1 VKTMTITVWM
11 HRWVFKNFEWSTV
24 VGSKLV
30 EVTADGKGLITLRHT
45 DSCITVSRDD
55 LRHAIEALDI
65 AER

>member
-1 VKTMTITVWM
+1 MIITVWM
-11 HRWVFKNFEWSTV
+11 DRYVFKDFEWRIV
-24 VGSKLV
+24 VGSRLV
-30 EVTADGKGLITLRHT
+30 EVTADRKGLITLKHT